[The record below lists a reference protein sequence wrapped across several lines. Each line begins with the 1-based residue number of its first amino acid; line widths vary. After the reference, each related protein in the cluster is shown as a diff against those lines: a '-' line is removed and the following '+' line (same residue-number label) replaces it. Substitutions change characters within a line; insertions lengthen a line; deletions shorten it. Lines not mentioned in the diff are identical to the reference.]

1 MSSINIS
8 SSNVSGKCDLKCSY
22 NFKYTASSST
32 AKNNGVLISIT
43 YDSQTAPP
51 VIYNNEKYT
60 VTNVEIVSP
69 SIHIYNGKQLSGEIL
84 VYHSPIMGGNT
95 LTVGVPLITSGDTS
109 NAGNMITDVIKK
121 MASTAPS
128 EGDSTNLNDDAF
140 NLQNII
146 PKQPFYSYVEGTT
159 DWIIFGAMDAI
170 PLTSSTVSTLQQII
184 SPYALA
190 TPGDNLFYNSKGPD
204 TGLKIGDGLY
214 ISCQPTGS
222 SKQTTMVSYDTNP
235 SSAVDTSSFLA
246 KNSIGYKILLSLAI
260 CILFMAVFY
269 LLSVFIKY
277 ILSDDM
283 NMNMNMNIN
292 MSKWLKR

>member
-8 SSNVSGKCDLKCSY
+8 SNNISGKCDLKCSY

-43 YDSQTAPP
+43 YDSQTVPP

-84 VYHSPIMGGNT
+84 VYHSPVMGGNT
-95 LTVGVPLITSGDTS
+95 LTVSVPLTTSGDTS
-109 NAGNMITDVIKK
+109 TAGNALTAVIKK

-128 EGDSTNLNDDAF
+128 EGDSTSFNETAF
-140 NLQNII
+140 NLQHII
-146 PKQPFYSYVEGTT
+146 PKRPFFSYVEGTT

-170 PLTSSTVSTLQQII
+170 PVTSTTINILQQII

-190 TPGDNLFYNSKGPD
+190 TPGNNLFYNSKGPD

-222 SKQTTMVSYDTNP
+222 STETTMVSYDTNP
-235 SSAVDTSSFLA
+235 TSSVDTSSFFA
-246 KNSIGYKILLSLAI
+246 KNSTGYKIVLSLAI
-260 CILFMAVFY
+260 CILFLAVFY
-269 LLSVFIKY
+269 LLSLLIKY
-277 ILSDDM
+277 ILSDDV
-283 NMNMNMNIN
+283 NIRQIFN
-292 MSKWLKR
+292 RKP

>member
-8 SSNVSGKCDLKCSY
+8 SNNISGKCDLKCSY

-43 YDSQTAPP
+43 YDSQTVPP

-60 VTNVEIVSP
+60 VTNVEMVSP

-84 VYHSPIMGGNT
+84 VYHSPVMGGNT
-95 LTVGVPLITSGDTS
+95 LTVSVPLTTSGDTS
-109 NAGNMITDVIKK
+109 TAGNALTAVIKK

-128 EGDSTNLNDDAF
+128 EGDSTSFNEEAF

-170 PLTSSTVSTLQQII
+170 PLTSSTINTLQQII

-222 SKQTTMVSYDTNP
+222 STETTVVPYDTNP
-235 SSAVDTSSFLA
+235 TSSADTSSFFA
-246 KNSIGYKILLSLAI
+246 KNSTGYKIVLSLAI
-260 CILFMAVFY
+260 CILFLAVFY
-269 LLSVFIKY
+269 LLSVLIKY
-277 ILSDDM
+277 MLSDDV
-283 NMNMNMNIN
+283 NIRQLFTRK
-292 MSKWLKR
+292 S